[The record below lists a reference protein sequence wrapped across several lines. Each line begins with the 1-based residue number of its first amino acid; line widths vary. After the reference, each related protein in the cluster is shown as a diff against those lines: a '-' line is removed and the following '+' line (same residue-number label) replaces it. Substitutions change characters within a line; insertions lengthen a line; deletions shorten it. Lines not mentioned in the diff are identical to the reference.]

1 MRLIAAIGLLFLA
14 LIVMPAS
21 ASAQALPQPVVLVID
36 TDRILKEATV
46 MKNVRD
52 QLEKIR
58 TSYQGEITKEEDE
71 LRRMDQELGQQ
82 RQLLS
87 PEAFQQRRQELQQR
101 ASALQVKARTRRRQL
116 DQAEAGAM
124 QKVRAALIE
133 ITQALMKERS
143 ANVVVPRAVLLALDE
158 RLDATADALKRLN
171 AKLPTA
177 KVEVPKG

>member
-1 MRLIAAIGLLFLA
+1 MRLVTFTCLVILA
-14 LIVMPAS
+14 LSLVAGPAE
-21 ASAQALPQPVVLVID
+21 AQPLPQPVVMVID

-46 MKNVRD
+46 MKNIGE

-87 PEAFQQRRQELQQR
+87 PEALQQRRQELQQR
-101 ASALQVKARTRRRQL
+101 AAALQEKARTRRRQL
-116 DQAEAGAM
+116 DQAQAGAI
-124 QKVRAALIE
+124 QKVRAVLVE
-133 ITQALMKERS
+133 ITRALMTERG
-143 ANVVVPRAVLLALDE
+143 ANVVIPRGVLVALDE
-158 RLDATADALKRLN
+158 RLDSTAEALKRLN
-171 AKLPTA
+171 AKLPAA

>member
-1 MRLIAAIGLLFLA
+1 MRAVTFACLLILA
-14 LIVMPAS
+14 LIPIVGPAE
-21 ASAQALPQPVVLVID
+21 AQPLPQPVVMVID

-46 MKNVRD
+46 MKNVRE
-52 QLEKIR
+52 QLDKIR

-87 PEAFQQRRQELQQR
+87 QEASQQRRQELQQR

-124 QKVRAALIE
+124 QKVRGVLVE
-133 ITQALMKERS
+133 ITRALMTERG
-143 ANVVVPRAVLLALDE
+143 ANVVVPRGVLLALDE
-158 RLDATADALKRLN
+158 RLDSTAEALKRLN
-171 AKLPTA
+171 VQLPAT